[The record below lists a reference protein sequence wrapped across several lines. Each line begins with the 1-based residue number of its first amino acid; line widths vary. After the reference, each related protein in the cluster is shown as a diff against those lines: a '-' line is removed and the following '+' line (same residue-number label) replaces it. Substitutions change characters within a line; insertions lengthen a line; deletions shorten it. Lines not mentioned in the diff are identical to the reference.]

1 MLQEN
6 IAKEALCMNEKIVIA
21 YRRLSWRILHLRCLM
36 NTLMEVYVIE
46 AGDKNISYTVQN
58 AT

>member
-6 IAKEALCMNEKIVIA
+6 IAKEALCMNEKIVIG